1 MKVTI
6 VNPHESGNYDVHA
19 AKCGDL
25 RKYPK
30 DSSWTIEADS
40 HKAVAMDMYDPECFE
55 SMDPDGANWR
65 DHLVDVTF
73 KPCVKALPDE
83 VSK

>member
-1 MKVTI
+1 MMVTI
-6 VNPHESGNYDVHA
+6 VNPLEDGCYAVHA
-19 AKCGDL
+19 AHCADL

-30 DSSWTIEADS
+30 RSGWTIEADS
-40 HKAVAMDMYDPECFE
+40 RKAVAMDMYDPDCFE

-65 DHLVDVTF
+65 DNMVDVTF